1 MLELGLSS
9 WDLAFEAGIWT
20 LRPGYGL
27 QGFDLGFMAGI
38 WALRPRCG
46 PQVLDLSLEA
56 GTWAS
61 GIGMKA
67 RYEVNIAF
75 NRNGNIAHIRWIVT
89 KLAVGSM
96 EEECRSSSDKSD
108 CDTDKELDKAG

>member
-1 MLELGLSS
+1 MYSCCLQVNHTRKVENLVGLNIQ
-9 WDLAFEAGIWT
+9 F
-20 LRPGYGL
+20 
-27 QGFDLGFMAGI
+27 
-38 WALRPRCG
+38 
-46 PQVLDLSLEA
+46 
-56 GTWAS
+56 
-61 GIGMKA
+61 
-67 RYEVNIAF
+67 VNIAF